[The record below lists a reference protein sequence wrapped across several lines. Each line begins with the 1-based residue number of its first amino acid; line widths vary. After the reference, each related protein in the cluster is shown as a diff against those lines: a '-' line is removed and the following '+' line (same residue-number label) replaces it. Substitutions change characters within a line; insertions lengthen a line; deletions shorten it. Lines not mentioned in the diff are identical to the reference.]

1 MKKVALILIF
11 IFIILPIILIGIVGA
26 DVYLTVTNFSPDKV
40 SVNTSQ
46 PTVSLSSDN
55 TTLSFAFSVNLT
67 TPQAGFI
74 PKGALATI
82 KLFYT
87 NGSTT
92 TQIGEPLQLTLELGK
107 TSSNSINQSII
118 LTSELTK
125 ALSQGQG
132 ITVTVKTGV
141 QILLFGFVIPYTFN
155 VPDQN
160 FTLP

>member
-1 MKKVALILIF
+1 MKKVILLFIF

-46 PTVSLSSDN
+46 PTVSLSPDN
-55 TTLSFAFSVNLT
+55 KTLSFAFSINLT

-82 KLFYT
+82 TLFYS

-92 TQIGEPLQLTLELGK
+92 TQIGDPLHLALELGK
-107 TSSNSINQSII
+107 TSSNNLTETIVLNPELTNALSKGQSII
-118 LTSELTK
+118 
-125 ALSQGQG
+125 
-132 ITVTVKTGV
+132 VTVKTGV
-141 QILLFGFVIPYTFN
+141 EIQIFGFTIPYTFK

>member
-1 MKKVALILIF
+1 MKKIVLFLIF
-11 IFIILPIILIGIVGA
+11 IFIILPIILIGIIGA
-26 DVYLTVTNFSPDKV
+26 DVYLTVTNFSADKV
-40 SVNTSQ
+40 SVDISQ

-55 TTLSFAFSVNLT
+55 TTLSFAISINLT

-87 NGSTT
+87 NGSAT
-92 TQIGEPLQLTLELGK
+92 TQIGDPLQLNLELGT
-107 TSSNSINQSII
+107 TSSNNINQSIL
-118 LTSELTK
+118 LTPELTQS
-125 ALSQGQG
+125 LSQGQS

-141 QILLFGFVIPYTFN
+141 EIQIFGVTIPYTIN

-160 FTLP
+160 FNLP